1 MKSDF
6 QISIES
12 SKKNIIDIAELMGIP
27 ENNLITYG
35 KYKAK
40 IESYDTQLKDLDS
53 NLILVTAV
61 NPTAGGEGKSTVT
74 IGLSD
79 GLNRIGKKS
88 CVALREPS
96 LGPVLG
102 IKGGATGGGYAQV
115 VPMEDINLHFTGDM
129 HAITTANN
137 TISAIIDNHIFQG
150 NSLNI
155 DRVVFNRVMDMNDR
169 SLRNVSVFANNSKYA
184 RLDHFDITVASEIMA
199 ILCLS
204 ENIFDLKNK
213 VANIIVAYDFD
224 DRPIYVRD
232 FKIEGVIAAILKD
245 AIKPNLVQ
253 TLENN
258 PAIIHGGPFA
268 NIAHGCNSIIA
279 TKLAMKHSEY
289 VVTEAGF
296 GADLGAE
303 KFLNIK
309 CRKSGLSP
317 KLVVIVATI
326 RALKLH
332 GNISKDD
339 LNKEN
344 ISALELGIKNL
355 EKHIENI
362 SKFNLKSIVALN
374 IFESDTEKEIS
385 FIDEWAT
392 RNNVVLSKTEV
403 YSKGSVGSEDL
414 ANKVVKLVE
423 NSESELKF
431 TYSDEDSIIEKIEK
445 LCKEIYGADGV
456 EISSN
461 SLKEINTI
469 NKLGYSN
476 LPICMAKT
484 PLSISDNPDLKG
496 RPENFIV
503 KITDVKLKSGAG
515 FIVVYTNK
523 ILTMPGLP
531 KIPNAVNIDINENN
545 EIINIF

>member
-129 HAITTANN
+129 HSITTANN

-445 LCKEIYGADGV
+445 VCKEIYGADGV

>member
-1 MKSDF
+1 MKTDF

-12 SKKNIIDIAELMGIP
+12 KKEKICKVAEKLGVSLD
-27 ENNLITYG
+27 ELILYG
-35 KYKAK
+35 DYKAK
-40 IESYDTQLKDLDS
+40 IKIDKLSTNPKS
-53 NLILVTAV
+53 NLILVTAI
-61 NPTAGGEGKSTVT
+61 NPTASGEGKSTVT

-102 IKGGATGGGYAQV
+102 MKGGAAGGGYAQV

-129 HAITTANN
+129 HAVTTANN
-137 TISAIIDNHIFQG
+137 TISAVIDNHIFQG
-150 NSLNI
+150 NELGI
-155 DRVVFNRVMDMNDR
+155 DRVVFNRALDMNDR
-169 SLRNVSVFANNSKYA
+169 ALRHIEVATANNGQQRS
-184 RLDHFDITVASEIMA
+184 DHFDITVASEIMA

-204 ENIFDLKNK
+204 ENLKDLKEKLSN
-213 VANIIVAYDFD
+213 VIVAYNKKNQ
-224 DRPIYVRD
+224 PIYVGD
-232 FKIEGVIAAILKD
+232 LEIQGVLAAILKD
-245 AIKPNLVQ
+245 AIKPNIVQ

-279 TKLAMKHSEY
+279 TKTAMKYADY

-309 CRKSGLSP
+309 CRKAGIVP
-317 KLVVIVATI
+317 KAVVIVATI

-332 GNISKDD
+332 GG
-339 LNKEN
+339 
-344 ISALELGIKNL
+344 ISANELTLENLEAIKKGLPNL

-362 SKFNLKSIVALN
+362 NKFNLPVVVALN
-374 IFESDTEKEIS
+374 VFSTDTQAELEVVKA
-385 FIDEWAT
+385 WAEE
-392 RNNVVLSKTEV
+392 NNVVISETKV
-403 YSKGSVGSEDL
+403 FAKGSLGAEDL
-414 ANKVVKLVE
+414 ANKVVESVE
-423 NSESELKF
+423 NNNKKFELL
-431 TYSDEDSIIEKIEK
+431 YSDEKTILEKIEII
-445 LCKEIYGADGV
+445 CKEIYGASGIDV
-456 EISSN
+456 NAE
-461 SLKEINTI
+461 SLKEINNI
-469 NKLGYSN
+469 NKLGFSY

-484 PLSISDNPDLKG
+484 PLSLSDDPSIKG
-496 RPENFIV
+496 RPSDFIV

-531 KIPNAVNIDINENN
+531 KIPNAIKIDIDEQEN
-545 EIINIF
+545 IINIF

>member
-1 MKSDF
+1 MKTDF

-12 SKKNIIDIAELMGIP
+12 KKEKICKVAEKLGVSRD
-27 ENNLITYG
+27 ELILYG
-35 KYKAK
+35 DYKAK
-40 IESYDTQLKDLDS
+40 IKIDKLSTNPKS
-53 NLILVTAV
+53 NLVLVTAI
-61 NPTAGGEGKSTVT
+61 NPTASGEGKSTVT

-102 IKGGATGGGYAQV
+102 MKGGAAGGGYAQV

-129 HAITTANN
+129 HAVTTANN
-137 TISAIIDNHIFQG
+137 TISAVIDNHIFQG
-150 NSLNI
+150 NELGI
-155 DRVVFNRVMDMNDR
+155 DRVVFNRALDMNDR
-169 SLRNVSVFANNSKYA
+169 ALRHIEVATANNGQQRS
-184 RLDHFDITVASEIMA
+184 DHFDITVASEIMA

-204 ENIFDLKNK
+204 ENLKDLKEKLSN
-213 VANIIVAYDFD
+213 VIVAYNKKNQ
-224 DRPIYVRD
+224 PIYVGD
-232 FKIEGVIAAILKD
+232 LEIQGVLAAILKD
-245 AIKPNLVQ
+245 AIKPNIVQ

-279 TKLAMKHSEY
+279 TKTAMKYADY

-309 CRKSGLSP
+309 CRKAGIVP
-317 KLVVIVATI
+317 KAVVIVATI

-332 GNISKDD
+332 GG
-339 LNKEN
+339 
-344 ISALELGIKNL
+344 ISANELTLENLEAIKKGLPNL

-362 SKFNLKSIVALN
+362 NKFNLPVVVALN
-374 IFESDTEKEIS
+374 VFSTDTQAELEVVKA
-385 FIDEWAT
+385 WAEE
-392 RNNVVLSKTEV
+392 NNVVISETKV
-403 YSKGSVGSEDL
+403 FAKGSLGAEDL
-414 ANKVVKLVE
+414 ANKVVESVE
-423 NSESELKF
+423 NNNKKFELL
-431 TYSDEDSIIEKIEK
+431 YSDEKTILEKIEII
-445 LCKEIYGADGV
+445 CKEIYGASGIDV
-456 EISSN
+456 NAE
-461 SLKEINTI
+461 SLKEINNI
-469 NKLGYSN
+469 NKLGFSD

-484 PLSISDNPDLKG
+484 PLSLSDDPSIKG
-496 RPENFIV
+496 RPSDFIV

-531 KIPNAVNIDINENN
+531 KIPNAIKIDIDEQEN
-545 EIINIF
+545 IINIF